1 MNRQKPQPF
10 ETPLSTSLL
19 DIEAKTRGNTFSWRG
34 QFSPQLIDALI
45 NAYCQAD
52 DVIFDPFGGSGTVLN
67 ESARK
72 GHEAHITEINPAA
85 WMLSR
90 IYELSTVPKS
100 TKVKALKSIRDNFLS
115 ELTKGSP
122 SGDYEINPEDIQRIA
137 GRLSKSGNAQESII
151 LSAAV
156 VMLDIHNKKP
166 TASRL
171 AKVIDELETKCMS
184 LPPAHKPIKAHLS
197 DARRTPFEQNTFDF
211 VITSPPYINVFNY
224 HQNYRASVELL
235 GWDLLKVA
243 KSEIGSNRA
252 NRGNRFKTVVQYC
265 IDICAVLEELH
276 RVCKP
281 SAKIILVVGR
291 ESSVLGVSW
300 KNSALVK
307 EIAEQSGQFDCV
319 LIQERKFK
327 NMFGQTIYED
337 LLHLTP
343 VMSAKCNSTKAKEI
357 ALQSIRSAIE
367 TSVSKN
373 KGLLRQIIETES
385 EIKGIPLFSPQDHP
399 LSK

>member
-1 MNRQKPQPF
+1 MNRHKPQPF

-19 DIEAKTRGNTFSWRG
+19 DIEAKTRGNLFSWRG
-34 QFSPQLIDALI
+34 QFSPQLIEALLK
-45 NAYCQAD
+45 AYCQAD
-52 DVIFDPFGGSGTVLN
+52 DVIFDPFGGSGTVLS
-67 ESARK
+67 ESARL

-90 IYELSTVPKS
+90 IYELSTLPNS
-100 TKVKALKSIRDNFLS
+100 TKIKALKKIRQNFLS
-115 ELTKGSP
+115 ELTKGALT
-122 SGDYEINPEDIQRIA
+122 GDYEINPEDIQRVA
-137 GRLSKSGNAQESII
+137 GTLSKSGNAEESIMV
-151 LSAAV
+151 SAAV

-166 TASRL
+166 TAFRL
-171 AKVIDELETKCMS
+171 AKVIDELEAKCMS
-184 LPPAHKPIKAHLS
+184 LPLTQNPIKSHLS
-197 DARRTPFEQNTFDF
+197 DARRTPFAKNTFDF
-211 VITSPPYINVFNY
+211 VVTSPPYINVFNY

-265 IDICAVLEELH
+265 LDMCAVLEELH

-281 SAKIILVVGR
+281 SAKIILVIGR

-307 EIAEQSGQFDCV
+307 SIAEKSGQFKCV
-319 LIQERKFK
+319 LVQERKFQ

-337 LLHLTP
+337 LIHLTP
-343 VMSAKCNSTKAKEI
+343 VESAKCNSKMAKEI
-357 ALQSIRSAIE
+357 ALQAIRSAIE

-373 KGLLRQIIETES
+373 KGLLQQILEAES
-385 EIKGIPLFSPQDHP
+385 EIKGIPIFSPQDH
-399 LSK
+399 LSSK